1 MAVAIG
7 IRIRFF
13 ARLREQA
20 GVESEGIEVAPD
32 STLTD
37 VYAALRGKHSALPEL
52 GCLMLTSFADDD
64 ALFDAIMA
72 GASGYVLKQVRGNDL
87 VNAVR
92 TVTGT

>member
-20 GVESEGIEVAPD
+20 GVETEGIEVAPD

-37 VYAALRGKHSALPEL
+37 VYAALRGNHAALPEQGAVRAAL
-52 GCLMLTSFADDD
+52 NQEFADWNTPV
-64 ALFDAIMA
+64 AA
-72 GASGYVLKQVRGNDL
+72 GDEVAYIPPVSGGC
-87 VNAVR
+87 
-92 TVTGT
+92 